1 MKKIIKAAAVLLS
14 CGLCM
19 LSGCSTPSY
28 DGYQAP
34 AASPSQLKPITN
46 GGYRI
51 ERSYDNVEPTKEKT
65 IKAVTSSDG
74 MCSIIKKASYYE
86 VTLDYE
92 NGSHKTNGAA
102 YAETI
107 LKIYPDYP
115 KKIDGYIFEMIEK
128 LIPENDKDKKKKY
141 DLLDT
146 GLYALKDSLDD
157 DYREELEA
165 YAEKISGG
173 VRGIAKDGKLSYEEA
188 IMMNMVPDLL
198 RGTACSAITANGK
211 KTETAHRLAARLLE
225 WDPGSK
231 KQLSEFH
238 CLVHFKNGER
248 SFTSVSLLG
257 MFDILTA
264 VNDDGVMLAELDVG
278 SKHNTAFTVEGK
290 TCFSYDIRRAAE
302 NCTTAK
308 EAADYYAGRT
318 NLYTYNVNLYVTD
331 DKDAFAVEAVVGDK
345 DGKTVIRDAN
355 TALHDK
361 LTWSDKDIFCIV
373 NSFVTK
379 GNSDKITEEP
389 SNIVRWRKYEQLFTT
404 EKEKLSLNHF
414 KELLTSEKIID
425 SPLIN
430 FRSPNLIHMV
440 VVDFDTHR
448 MQAVFC
454 GKELTDDPVW
464 IDLGKVY

>member
-141 DLLDT
+141 DLLNT

-248 SFTSVSLLG
+248 SSAGDWSYGSLPVVPRHFTRVHQKRPGGSGRSHPPGLLRKGSLLPVSLRCVATLRRISALGSVSALG
-257 MFDILTA
+257 CLGCISSL
-264 VNDDGVMLAELDVG
+264 
-278 SKHNTAFTVEGK
+278 S
-290 TCFSYDIRRAAE
+290 RRRRCLPVVCALPS
-302 NCTTAK
+302 
-308 EAADYYAGRT
+308 GR
-318 NLYTYNVNLYVTD
+318 
-331 DKDAFAVEAVVGDK
+331 
-345 DGKTVIRDAN
+345 
-355 TALHDK
+355 
-361 LTWSDKDIFCIV
+361 
-373 NSFVTK
+373 
-379 GNSDKITEEP
+379 
-389 SNIVRWRKYEQLFTT
+389 
-404 EKEKLSLNHF
+404 
-414 KELLTSEKIID
+414 
-425 SPLIN
+425 
-430 FRSPNLIHMV
+430 
-440 VVDFDTHR
+440 
-448 MQAVFC
+448 
-454 GKELTDDPVW
+454 
-464 IDLGKVY
+464 